1 MSVVIEIELLV
12 IPGFVQTT
20 HARSGSLCRLHGGG
34 GGGGNSLGDDEA
46 RMVLPPPPPAQ
57 LSVQIPSTNK
67 VTLGQPPSRQNNI
80 SNYPATERGAAL
92 MMTTTRIATI

>member
-20 HARSGSLCRLHGGG
+20 QARSGSLCRLHGGG

-57 LSVQIPSTNK
+57 LSVQIPPTNK
-67 VTLGQPPSRQNNI
+67 VTQGQPPSRQNNI
-80 SNYPATERGAAL
+80 NNYPATERGAAI
-92 MMTTTRIATI
+92 MMTARMVTI